1 MGVECLSPGCLN
13 RMHAPDPSGYG
24 DTLYNMGQGISFVTS
39 KFSAAGLDPTVL
51 RGV

>member
-1 MGVECLSPGCLN
+1 MGVECLS

-39 KFSAAGLDPTVL
+39 KFSPAGLDPTVL
-51 RGV
+51 CGV